1 MQGVLGDE
9 RLAHSRVVVV
19 TRRAVATHAEE
30 DVLDLARA
38 PLWGLVRSAQSEH
51 PGRLALLDIDTLPV
65 SEQAWQCALGSRG
78 AAAGAAPGQALR
90 AATGQGRD
98 SELLVLRMTLPGRCR
113 SRPGSLDTVLIT
125 GGTGTL
131 GGLVARHLVARHGVR
146 HLLLCSRAGGA
157 EALQQ
162 ELAAAGACV
171 RVAACDV
178 SDRGALSELLAGI
191 DAEHPLT
198 AVIHMAGVI
207 DDGVFDAMGAERI
220 DKVFAPKVDAAW
232 HLHELTREQGACG
245 IRAVFVGLW
254 GAGGCRAGQLRGG
267 QYVCSMRWRI
277 TGARKGCRRARWRGA
292 TGPSAAA

>member
-1 MQGVLGDE
+1 MGVAGGCAGRFADGAVELRRLWHAASVAAQGHRAPALVVLACLAPASASEDTVSAAHQATQQLLGVLQGVLRDE

-19 TRRAVATHAEE
+19 TRRAVATHGGE

-51 PGRLALLDIDTLPV
+51 PGRLTLLDIDTLPV
-65 SEQAWQCALGSRG
+65 SEPTWQCALGSEEPQLGLRQDKLCAPRLVREG
-78 AAAGAAPGQALR
+78 VAAQSKTVSE
-90 AATGQGRD
+90 AT
-98 SELLVLRMTLPGRCR
+98 
-113 SRPGSLDTVLIT
+113 RPLDPSGTVLIT

-146 HLLLCSRAGGA
+146 HLLLCSRGGGA

-191 DAEHPLT
+191 EPS
-198 AVIHMAGVI
+198 
-207 DDGVFDAMGAERI
+207 
-220 DKVFAPKVDAAW
+220 
-232 HLHELTREQGACG
+232 
-245 IRAVFVGLW
+245 IR
-254 GAGGCRAGQLRGG
+254 
-267 QYVCSMRWRI
+267 
-277 TGARKGCRRARWRGA
+277 
-292 TGPSAAA
+292 